1 MSEQNLPDTPSLTPS
16 ANGVVISSYEMPNRD
31 WDEVLKAADILR
43 MPPEHFIKISPYFW
57 AKRVIML
64 EEEAQKKIDNAMKPF
79 LSRG

>member
-1 MSEQNLPDTPSLTPS
+1 M
-16 ANGVVISSYEMPNRD
+16 VISSYEMPNRD

-43 MPPEHFIKISPYFW
+43 MTPEHFIKISPYFW